1 MIFMSIRQLIY
12 CAVLCVLFT
21 LEIKPKTQL
30 ISVQKQCAS
39 CTINL
44 CKFQN
49 YKPSIF
55 QAADKFILSSPA
67 TTSTTAQIGLKYS
80 NKLILEINGIPN
92 HFKSMQKIEIVDN
105 IILSSD
111 YYNLKWPQP
120 SKSYS
125 IWIRAEE
132 RERTLKPQP
141 NPRHFSIIIR
151 LDW

>member
-1 MIFMSIRQLIY
+1 MGFLLFLSLSRQFRGYKMIFTISGQLM
-12 CAVLCVLFT
+12 LSRSN
-21 LEIKPKTQL
+21 PKQQL
-30 ISVQKQCAS
+30 ISVKKQCAS

-55 QAADKFILSSPA
+55 QAADKFILSPHHINNS
-67 TTSTTAQIGLKYS
+67 AQIGLKYS

-92 HFKSMQKIEIVDN
+92 HFKSMQEIEIVDN

-125 IWIRAEE
+125 I
-132 RERTLKPQP
+132 
-141 NPRHFSIIIR
+141 
-151 LDW
+151 